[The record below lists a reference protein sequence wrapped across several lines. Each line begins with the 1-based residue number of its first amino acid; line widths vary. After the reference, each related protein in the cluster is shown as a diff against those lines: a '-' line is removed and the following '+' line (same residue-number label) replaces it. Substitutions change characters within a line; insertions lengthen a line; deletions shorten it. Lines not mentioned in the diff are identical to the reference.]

1 MLNLFKYLFISIIL
15 ILSLPSITNAA
26 YCTDPA
32 SVPGTTC
39 AGANCCVGTD
49 CCAKVATESH
59 SGSQITIGATNCT
72 TSGTYGFRIHN
83 ATTCDVLEAEVTS
96 KTATNVSHTI
106 NVGSLP
112 SGTYVGTVSIGHLG
126 IVSSV
131 TFTFAPPP
139 PTETPTPG
147 PTSIDVGKRPGS
159 TGFNVK
165 CKSTRETYLSI
176 FDMCVDFQNGIGLII
191 SWILI
196 LATILAGVRI
206 GIASIQFVTSEGD
219 PGKLQEARE
228 ALTDAFLGI
237 VLLVSAWIILGYI
250 NATFPADWHIDLF
263 KFAPAT

>member
-1 MLNLFKYLFISIIL
+1 MLNYSKYLLISIIL
-15 ILSLPSITNAA
+15 ILSLPSKTNAA

-32 SVPGTTC
+32 SIPGTTC
-39 AGANCCVGTD
+39 SGANCCIGTD
-49 CCAKVATESH
+49 CCNKTATESH
-59 SGSQITIGATNCT
+59 SGNQVTIGATSCNS
-72 TSGTYGFRIHN
+72 SGTYGFRIHN
-83 ATTCDVLEAEVTS
+83 ATTCDVIEAEVTS
-96 KTATNVSHTI
+96 KTAPNVSQTI
-106 NVGSLP
+106 DVGSLLA
-112 SGTYVGTVSIGHLG
+112 GTYVATVSIGHTG
-126 IVSSV
+126 VVSSV
-131 TFTFAPPP
+131 TFIFAPPP
-139 PTETPTPG
+139 PTDTPTPG

-165 CKSTRETYLSI
+165 CDSTRQTYISL

-196 LATILAGVRI
+196 LATLLAGVRI
-206 GIASIQFVTSEGD
+206 GIASVQFVTSEGD